1 MINLARAFQA
11 YGLYGVDS
19 GDVGGVS
26 QIAIGFLVTVL
37 KFICRICSQDFDVD
51 GCGQVQL
58 RMEYT
63 ARAEMPPLAGDF
75 LADLATLA
83 RELRCVNIDQAD
95 TVSHKPLT
103 FFRF

>member
-1 MINLARAFQA
+1 VINLAHAFQA

-26 QIAIGFLVTVL
+26 QIAIGFLVTVN
-37 KFICRICSQDFDVD
+37 FICRICSQDFDVD
-51 GCGQVQL
+51 GRGQVQL

-75 LADLATLA
+75 LLDLATLA

-95 TVSHKPLT
+95 TVSHKALT